1 MVTGCFWCPVP
12 KRWSWC
18 YWWGHFTDTAG
29 GTGQAQGTQCF
40 TSFQSNTAASA
51 PVPEQAGKVLLSP
64 FYHFYV
70 KKGFPAHPLSWSSCP
85 TCLVWSMWIIQ
96 PGPLFLCTDRRLR
109 QLPCCLPTACSIWTV
124 LNAPLYP
131 KLLSFK
137 PSSIINVLLRNI
149 CFVFQPRTPVEASLM
164 PTKIQLLACQL
175 LRLFLFEVWV
185 TRKGELK
192 PV

>member
-1 MVTGCFWCPVP
+1 MKPPRRHCWRNWASTRHAVFHLLPVQ
-12 KRWSWC
+12 RSSLSS
-18 YWWGHFTDTAG
+18 GSRAG
-29 GTGQAQGTQCF
+29 RKGAAF
-40 TSFQSNTAASA
+40 SF
-51 PVPEQAGKVLLSP
+51 LS
-64 FYHFYV
+64 FLCE
-70 KKGFPAHPLSWSSCP
+70 KGFPAHPLSWSSCP